1 MWVLVLAM
9 VHRSNIGKNNIQ
21 GLGTRTWRFY
31 QGYAK
36 FIEARAVAS
45 QSTSSTPADVFAANV
60 VEVGGRGGGRRNASC
75 ECG

>member
-1 MWVLVLAM
+1 MEMVLAM
-9 VHRSNIGKNNIQ
+9 MHRSNIGKNNIQ
-21 GLGTRTWRFY
+21 GLGARTWRFY

-45 QSTSSTPADVFAANV
+45 QSTSSTPAEVFAANV
-60 VEVGGRGGGRRNASC
+60 VEVGRSGVGRSASC